1 MTSTTSDAVP
11 RTKITRALERRLG
24 KGIQQFKFW
33 QAMRRF
39 QRELRQGATEFSPD
53 LLADLV
59 YGWGNSW
66 SVQHEFL
73 DACLR
78 EARVTDGPILECGS
92 GLSTILLGAVA
103 QSRGI
108 RLWSLEND
116 GKYAARVQTCL
127 RKYRINAVT
136 LCVAPLRSFGDFDW
150 YSLPQL
156 QTIPPKIS
164 MVVCDGPPG
173 STRGG
178 RYGLVPVMMDKL
190 RQDCVVLLDDGAR
203 AEEQAIAGRWAQ
215 LLGASPEIIG
225 TDKPYIRLQA
235 VPAEEQPLPE
245 AEAGPEAEPDD
256 VTPRNI

>member
-1 MTSTTSDAVP
+1 MTSITSEAVP
-11 RTKITRALERRLG
+11 KKKIARALERRLG
-24 KGIQQFKFW
+24 KRIQQFKFW

-39 QRELRQGATEFSPD
+39 QRELHVGAKEFSPD
-53 LLADLV
+53 LLAELV

-78 EARVTDGPILECGS
+78 EARTTDGPILECGS

-103 QSRGI
+103 HSRGI
-108 RLWSLEND
+108 RMWSLENE
-116 GKYAARVQTCL
+116 GKYAARVQMYL
-127 RKYRINAVT
+127 RKYRINSVT

-156 QTIPPKIS
+156 QTIPSKIS

-173 STRGG
+173 NTRGG
-178 RYGLVPVMMDKL
+178 RYGLVPVMMEKM

-215 LLGASPEIIG
+215 LLGASPDIIG
-225 TDKPYIRLQA
+225 SEKPYIRLQA

-245 AEAGPEAEPDD
+245 AEEAPSEL
-256 VTPRNI
+256 TPGNI